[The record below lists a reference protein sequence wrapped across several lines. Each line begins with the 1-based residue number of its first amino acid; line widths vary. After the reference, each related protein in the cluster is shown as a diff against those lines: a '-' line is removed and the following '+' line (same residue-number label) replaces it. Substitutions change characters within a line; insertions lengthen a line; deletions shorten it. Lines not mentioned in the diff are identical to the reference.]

1 MKLVSKEAWENL
13 SPRSKGYVLYMQ
25 GELPGSELKGLSNPY
40 RKGSANASKFEEG
53 ERIAVLEA
61 QDSEE

>member
-1 MKLVSKEAWENL
+1 MKIITKEAWEKL

-25 GELPGSELKGLSNPY
+25 GELPGSELKGLNNPY
-40 RKGSANASKFEEG
+40 RKGSANAVKFEEG

-61 QDSEE
+61 QDSED